1 MVIDDLNVIY
11 SIERPSEANSKLLIY
26 ANTEL
31 PLSVTPEGFQ
41 SISGR
46 NLQVIQI
53 NCGIEEIQLPRG
65 IGMQN
70 RRAGLFCPSPL
81 NPVENFLRSFA
92 SKGLNHI
99 DRIAW
104 MPCYVNY
111 PSMTV
116 RILLVFHFT
125 QGRRASIWALLM

>member
-1 MVIDDLNVIY
+1 MIIDDLNVIC
-11 SIERPSEANSKLLIY
+11 SIGRPSEANSELLIN

-31 PLSVTPEGFQ
+31 PFSVTSEGLQ

-53 NCGIEEIQLPRG
+53 NCGIQEIQFSRG
-65 IGMQN
+65 IGMEN
-70 RRAGLFCPSPL
+70 HRAGLFCPSPL
-81 NPVENFLRSFA
+81 NPVENLLRSFA

-104 MPCYVNY
+104 MSCYVNY

-116 RILLVFHFT
+116 RILFVFHFT